1 MPNTPATTPAVA
13 EYTRLISLAVHEMR
27 TPTSV
32 VVGYLRMLLNDTAA
46 PLNERQRRMISEA
59 EKACGRLVDMLGELS
74 DVGKLDAGT
83 AAIKD
88 ERFDL
93 FALVHEVTGRVHEPL
108 DREVGLVSRGRAVG
122 GDFHG
127 DRARIGAMLTV
138 VIRAVVREQ
147 PAATTVIVDA
157 QPITRD
163 GRPFARIV
171 VSPEPD
177 LERAA
182 GTTPVEFDDR
192 RGGLGLGLPLA
203 RRVVSR
209 YGGHIW
215 SPAPPEGEPLPIGSR
230 GAIVILLPLAA

>member
-1 MPNTPATTPAVA
+1 M
-13 EYTRLISLAVHEMR
+13 EYTRLISLAVHELR

-32 VVGYLRMLLNDTAA
+32 VAGYLRMLLNDTAT
-46 PLNERQRRMISEA
+46 PLNDRQRRMISEA

-74 DVGKLDAGT
+74 DVGKMDAGT

-93 FALVHEVTGRVHEPL
+93 FELVHAITGSVHEPL
-108 DREVGLVSRGRAVG
+108 DREVSLVSRGSATG
-122 GDFHG
+122 GEFHG
-127 DRARIGAMLTV
+127 DRARIAALLTV

-157 QPITRD
+157 QPVAHD

-177 LERAA
+177 FARAA
-182 GTTPVEFDDR
+182 GTRPVEFDDR

-203 RRVVSR
+203 RRVVAR
-209 YGGHIW
+209 CGGHIW
-215 SPAPPEGEPLPIGSR
+215 SPAPPDGEPLPIGSR
-230 GAIVILLPLAA
+230 GALVILLPLAA